1 MAIVIVDDTI
11 FSLEVIKAFLI
22 TAGYLDVITV
32 KSARELYQLVDGYS
46 DRGIVEIDLILMD
59 IIMPEVDG
67 IEACRKV
74 KKREWLAD
82 VPVIMVT
89 ATTEKD
95 DLQLAFSAGAMD
107 FIKKPLERVELL
119 ARVRSALRLKHET
132 ARRKA
137 RETELLEVTRQLQAA
152 NEMLQNLS
160 YLDGLTGIANRRHF
174 DQEFLQESRR
184 SKREKTSLSLIML
197 DIDYFKA
204 FNDTYGHLKGD
215 DCLKT
220 VAATLKKNLR
230 RPGDFPA
237 RYGGEEFTV
246 VLPNTDEVGAG
257 IIAEELRTSIEKAGI
272 EHINSLC
279 ADHVTVS
286 LGVVTRFPGQADTP
300 DDLILAADRA
310 LYRSK
315 HEGRNRVSI
324 EWLEKND

>member
-22 TAGYLDVITV
+22 KGGYLDLITV
-32 KSARELYQLVDGYS
+32 KSARELYHLVDGYS

-59 IIMPEVDG
+59 IIMPDVDG
-67 IEACRKV
+67 IVACRNV

-89 ATTEKD
+89 AATDKEN
-95 DLQLAFSAGAMD
+95 LQLAFSAGAMD
-107 FIKKPLERVELL
+107 FIKKPLDSVELL

-137 RETELLEVTRQLQAA
+137 REAELIEVTCQLQAA
-152 NEMLQNLS
+152 NERLQNLS
-160 YLDGLTGIANRRHF
+160 FLDGLTGIANRRHF
-174 DQEFLQESRR
+174 DQELLQESRR
-184 SKREKTSLSLIML
+184 AKREKRSLSLIML

-215 DCLKT
+215 DCLKKI
-220 VAATLKKNLR
+220 AATLKKVLK
-230 RPGDFPA
+230 RPGDFAA
-237 RYGGEEFTV
+237 RYGGEEFAV
-246 VLPNTDEVGAG
+246 VLPNTDDVGAA
-257 IIAEELRTSIEKAGI
+257 IIAEEFRASIVREGI
-272 EHINSLC
+272 LHINSLC
-279 ADHVTVS
+279 SVYVTVS
-286 LGVVTRFPGQADTP
+286 LGVVTRSAEQDQTP

-315 HEGRNRVSI
+315 HEGRNRVSV
-324 EWLEKND
+324 EQL

>member
-22 TAGYLDVITV
+22 KGGYLDLITV
-32 KSARELYQLVDGYS
+32 KSARELYHLVDGYS

-59 IIMPEVDG
+59 IIMPDVDG
-67 IEACRKV
+67 IVACRNV

-89 ATTEKD
+89 AATDKEN
-95 DLQLAFSAGAMD
+95 LQLAFSAGAMD
-107 FIKKPLERVELL
+107 FIKKPLDSVELL

-137 RETELLEVTRQLQAA
+137 REAELIEVTCQLQAA
-152 NEMLQNLS
+152 NERLQNLS
-160 YLDGLTGIANRRHF
+160 FLDGLTGIANRRHF
-174 DQEFLQESRR
+174 DQELLQESRR
-184 SKREKTSLSLIML
+184 AKREKRSLSLIML

-215 DCLKT
+215 DCLKKI
-220 VAATLKKNLR
+220 AATLKKVLK
-230 RPGDFPA
+230 RPGDFAA
-237 RYGGEEFTV
+237 RYGGEEFAV
-246 VLPNTDEVGAG
+246 VLPNTDDVGAA
-257 IIAEELRTSIEKAGI
+257 IIAEELRASIVREGI
-272 EHINSLC
+272 LHINSLC
-279 ADHVTVS
+279 SVYVTVS
-286 LGVVTRFPGQADTP
+286 LGVVTRSAEQDQTP

-315 HEGRNRVSI
+315 HEGRNRVSV
-324 EWLEKND
+324 EQL

>member
-11 FSLEVIKAFLI
+11 FSLEVIKAFLL
-22 TAGYLDVITV
+22 TAGYSDVITL
-32 KSARELYQLVDGYS
+32 KSAKELYQLVDGYS

-67 IEACRKV
+67 IEACRNV

-95 DLQLAFSAGAMD
+95 NLQLAFSAGAMD

-152 NEMLQNLS
+152 NERLQNLS
-160 YLDGLTGIANRRHF
+160 FLDGLTGIANRRHF
-174 DQEFLQESRR
+174 DQELLQESRR
-184 SKREKTSLSLIML
+184 AKREDTPLSLIML
-197 DIDYFKA
+197 ALDFFKA
-204 FNDTYGHLKGD
+204 FNDTYGHIKGD

-220 VAATLKKNLR
+220 VAATLKKTLK

-237 RYGGEEFTV
+237 RYGGEEFAV
-246 VLPNTDEVGAG
+246 VLPNTDEVGAA
-257 IIAEELRTSIEKAGI
+257 IIAEELRSSIEGVGI
-272 EHINSLC
+272 AHVNSLC
-279 ADHVTVS
+279 ADYVTVS
-286 LGVVTRFPGQADTP
+286 LGVVTRLSEQVETP

-315 HEGRNRVSI
+315 HEGRNRVSV
-324 EWLEKND
+324 ERLM

>member
-22 TAGYLDVITV
+22 KAGYLDVITV
-32 KSARELYQLVDGYS
+32 KSAAELYLLVDGYTE
-46 DRGIVEIDLILMD
+46 RGIVEVDLILMD
-59 IIMPEVDG
+59 IIMPDVDG
-67 IEACRKV
+67 IEACRNV

-95 DLQLAFSAGAMD
+95 NLQLAFSAGAMD
-107 FIKKPLERVELL
+107 FIKKPLDRVELL

-137 RETELLEVTRQLQAA
+137 RETELLEVTRQLKAA
-152 NEMLQNLS
+152 NERLQNLS
-160 YLDGLTGIANRRHF
+160 FLDGLTGIANRRHF
-174 DQEFLQESRR
+174 DQELLQESRR
-184 SKREKTSLSLIML
+184 AKREKTPLSLIML

-220 VAATLKKNLR
+220 VAATLKNTLKR
-230 RPGDFPA
+230 SGDFAA
-237 RYGGEEFTV
+237 RYGGEEFAV
-246 VLPNTDEVGAG
+246 VLPNTDAVGAA
-257 IIAEELRTSIEKAGI
+257 IIAEELRASIERAGI
-272 EHINSLC
+272 LHINSLC
-279 ADHVTVS
+279 ADYVTVS
-286 LGVVTRFPGQADTP
+286 LGVVTRFSDQAETP
-300 DDLILAADRA
+300 DDLISAADRA

-315 HEGRNRVSI
+315 HEGRNRVSV
-324 EWLEKND
+324 ERLRKLE